1 MDVLMECL
9 ERGTAPVNVVAFA
22 EEYLEGQGFAKL
34 AWDAPLE
41 TVDGGKYY
49 VTPFPDVLFAFIMD
63 RGPGTTVPARMAF
76 AHVDQ
81 PGFKVKGKPDFK
93 NMGCAMMN
101 VEVYGGMNDH
111 TWFDRPL
118 GMAGLVMLRGEDPFE
133 PVPVAYDSRRPVAVI
148 PGLAIHMDREALKGW
163 KIDRQKELMPLT
175 GFARGDWTEERFLHF
190 LARELKTDVGEIL
203 AWDLN
208 LYNRDLPEI
217 CGFEKDILCSPRL
230 DNLVSV
236 TALLE
241 SIGEAE
247 ATDHVKLIG
256 LFNHEEVGS
265 VSKSG
270 ARSFLLRSVLERIY
284 AGKGCSPESWEIAF
298 MHSSF
303 LSVDGAHGAHPN
315 YPDKCDPTTRALLG
329 RGAVLKVNTTQK
341 YASDCRMSAI
351 IKELADRYDISL
363 QEINDRNT
371 IRGGATIGP
380 MVGADL
386 PMPGCDIGAPMLA
399 MHSARE
405 TMAADDYESLY
416 QLISAYFF

>member
-1 MDVLMECL
+1 
-9 ERGTAPVNVVAFA
+9 
-22 EEYLEGQGFAKL
+22 
-34 AWDAPLE
+34 
-41 TVDGGKYY
+41 
-49 VTPFPDVLFAFIMD
+49 
-63 RGPGTTVPARMAF
+63 
-76 AHVDQ
+76 
-81 PGFKVKGKPDFK
+81 
-93 NMGCAMMN
+93 
-101 VEVYGGMNDH
+101 
-111 TWFDRPL
+111 
-118 GMAGLVMLRGEDPFE
+118 
-133 PVPVAYDSRRPVAVI
+133 
-148 PGLAIHMDREALKGW
+148 
-163 KIDRQKELMPLT
+163 
-175 GFARGDWTEERFLHF
+175 
-190 LARELKTDVGEIL
+190 
-203 AWDLN
+203 
-208 LYNRDLPEI
+208 
-217 CGFEKDILCSPRL
+217 
-230 DNLVSV
+230 
-236 TALLE
+236 
-241 SIGEAE
+241 
-247 ATDHVKLIG
+247 
-256 LFNHEEVGS
+256 
-265 VSKSG
+265 
-270 ARSFLLRSVLERIY
+270 
-284 AGKGCSPESWEIAF
+284 